1 MSQLI
6 LRRLNNVVDNDVS
19 KKQYMTNLDAS
30 NSSKLVKKLNMT
42 QKLKKFKI
50 KFLRMIN
57 ILLLLKKGKF

>member
-6 LRRLNNVVDNDVS
+6 LRRLNNVVDNDAS

-50 KFLRMIN
+50 KFLIMIN

>member
-6 LRRLNNVVDNDVS
+6 LRRLNNVVDNDAS

-42 QKLKKFKI
+42 QKVKKFKI
-50 KFLRMIN
+50 KFLIMIN

>member
-42 QKLKKFKI
+42 QKVKKFKI
-50 KFLRMIN
+50 KFLIMIN

>member
-6 LRRLNNVVDNDVS
+6 LRRLNNVVDNDAS

-30 NSSKLVKKLNMT
+30 NSSKLVKKLHMA

-50 KFLRMIN
+50 KFLIMIK